1 MKYPKEIKVKDYFT
15 IHNYYSKIYGENR
28 SIILMQVGSFHE
40 CYCTNEDGLD
50 LVSLAKKL
58 DVVCTKKNNKINDVS
73 RKNPRM
79 MGFPVRVVGNFI
91 QQLLDLNYTVVL
103 IDQVTQPPNPK
114 REVTAIYSPGTY
126 IDNQHLPIN
135 NYLVSL
141 VFDYGKD
148 KSGNINLVVGMVA
161 YDLTTGKGSCFE
173 AHSLKSDK
181 MFALD
186 ETVRYLASFSP
197 REVVVAFLGDTKNQ
211 INQLKIEQIY
221 QYININPDMVY
232 LAKNKMSHKISY
244 QNEYFGKVFNFDNQL
259 SVIENLQ
266 MEFNKWS
273 RLALLNLLCYAE
285 THQTSLI
292 KFLKKPEPFTSEQFL
307 HLGNNALHQLN
318 VLESEKHLHYDNQ
331 IKSLFDVVNF
341 TSTCLGKRFLKKS
354 LSSPLV
360 SIDLI
365 NKRLDAIEYM
375 IADKVPEKIEE
386 DLNSIYDLERLERR
400 WIMNIIHP
408 YQMFNLNQSYQ
419 CILNLVT
426 KINPEKYK
434 LLNLS
439 KDKIDKTKLLF
450 KELSEKF
457 IWDKMN
463 NLTLSDTKESFFHSA
478 VSEET
483 DELQKKIN
491 HNSNFMDKLVDK
503 LESYIDDKKYFKI
516 DKKVTRLINLKFNER
531 DGYYLLLT
539 NRRCGMLKKRLHNK
553 TKIKVTPEHIV
564 KKEEL
569 DFIEL
574 PRSSNTKI
582 KCPQLNNVSNCLI
595 ALQTKIQ
602 GVIKKEF
609 IRVLTELYQKYKS
622 VITFWSEQI
631 SYLDFINS
639 GARLAQKHCYYRPDI
654 IKDDTSYFTAK
665 KMRHPIVERIHQE
678 TEYKTHDIGLGGP
691 NPENGILLYGIN
703 SSGKSTL
710 MKSVGLNIILAQ
722 IGYYLPCEEFT
733 LSPYH
738 SLFTRISGNDNI
750 FRGLSSF
757 MVESIELR
765 AILTRNNPKT
775 LVICDEICRGTEVK
789 SANII
794 VVYMLEKLAKQNSSF
809 ISATHLHQLMEF
821 EAIKKLE
828 KVKPYHIE
836 VKYDEEKDN
845 LIFERNFKPGVGD
858 TFYGLQVAKYIMN
871 DADFNKR
878 TGELVGEYDSL
889 SQTNIKPSTYNS
901 DHYLTECYICETKQH
916 LEVHHICWQ
925 KDCKNGIILSKPH
938 VKKNQ
943 KSNLVTLC
951 SKCHDKIDRNEVI
964 VEGWEDTAKGRTLK
978 WKLGNKISQK
988 KYNSEDVTLVS
999 GLKDKKYSLKN
1010 AKKFLKTNHNMKIST
1025 STISKIWN
1033 NNY

>member
-1 MKYPKEIKVKDYFT
+1 
-15 IHNYYSKIYGENR
+15 
-28 SIILMQVGSFHE
+28 
-40 CYCTNEDGLD
+40 
-50 LVSLAKKL
+50 
-58 DVVCTKKNNKINDVS
+58 
-73 RKNPRM
+73 
-79 MGFPVRVVGNFI
+79 
-91 QQLLDLNYTVVL
+91 
-103 IDQVTQPPNPK
+103 
-114 REVTAIYSPGTY
+114 
-126 IDNQHLPIN
+126 
-135 NYLVSL
+135 
-141 VFDYGKD
+141 
-148 KSGNINLVVGMVA
+148 MVA

-211 INQLKIEQIY
+211 INQLKLDQIY

-232 LAKNKMSHKISY
+232 LAKNKMTHKISY

-318 VLESEKHLHYDNQ
+318 VLESEKHLNYDNQ

-341 TSTCLGKRFLKKS
+341 TSTCLGKRYLKKS

-360 SIDLI
+360 SIDMI

-375 IADKVPEKIEE
+375 IADKVPGKIEE

-439 KDKIDKTKLLF
+439 KDKIDKTKKLF

-463 NLTLSDTKESFFHSA
+463 NLTLSDIKESFFHSN

-491 HNSNFMDKLVDK
+491 HNANFMDKLVDK

-539 NRRCGMLKKRLHNK
+539 NRRCSMLKKKLNNK

-582 KCPQLNNVSNCLI
+582 KCPQLNNVSNCLV

-602 GVIKKEF
+602 G
-609 IRVLTELYQKYKS
+609 
-622 VITFWSEQI
+622 
-631 SYLDFINS
+631 
-639 GARLAQKHCYYRPDI
+639 
-654 IKDDTSYFTAK
+654 
-665 KMRHPIVERIHQE
+665 
-678 TEYKTHDIGLGGP
+678 
-691 NPENGILLYGIN
+691 
-703 SSGKSTL
+703 
-710 MKSVGLNIILAQ
+710 
-722 IGYYLPCEEFT
+722 
-733 LSPYH
+733 
-738 SLFTRISGNDNI
+738 
-750 FRGLSSF
+750 
-757 MVESIELR
+757 
-765 AILTRNNPKT
+765 
-775 LVICDEICRGTEVK
+775 
-789 SANII
+789 
-794 VVYMLEKLAKQNSSF
+794 
-809 ISATHLHQLMEF
+809 
-821 EAIKKLE
+821 
-828 KVKPYHIE
+828 
-836 VKYDEEKDN
+836 
-845 LIFERNFKPGVGD
+845 
-858 TFYGLQVAKYIMN
+858 
-871 DADFNKR
+871 
-878 TGELVGEYDSL
+878 
-889 SQTNIKPSTYNS
+889 
-901 DHYLTECYICETKQH
+901 
-916 LEVHHICWQ
+916 
-925 KDCKNGIILSKPH
+925 LSKR
-938 VKKNQ
+938 
-943 KSNLVTLC
+943 
-951 SKCHDKIDRNEVI
+951 I
-964 VEGWEDTAKGRTLK
+964 
-978 WKLGNKISQK
+978 
-988 KYNSEDVTLVS
+988 Y
-999 GLKDKKYSLKN
+999 
-1010 AKKFLKTNHNMKIST
+1010 
-1025 STISKIWN
+1025 
-1033 NNY
+1033 